1 MDYGKILKKAWHNV
15 RHYRALWVFGV
26 ILALTTLSLEGLV
39 LYNMDRDDSVERQGV
54 TIVRQEGESLFE
66 AAKRTVREE
75 LDELDREID
84 RANREVERFFAK
96 ELDVEIES
104 DIVAVLTVL
113 VGGMLIG
120 YVLAKSAS
128 YVAEVALIRLVDES
142 EETGVQ
148 HSARQGWRMGLSWA
162 AWRIFLINL
171 VVDVSAFCAFLLLFA
186 LVLAPLGL
194 WATDSTPA
202 GVVGTLITV
211 TLLLPSIGLTIVAA
225 AALAMSKPFF
235 RRACVLE
242 GRGVTGSIRYGFAV
256 VRRRLGKVVPVG
268 LVNWGVSMAWPL
280 LVAPV
285 AALLGGIGLLLG
297 GTVALLVGL
306 LTRSFLEGATPW
318 LLAGA
323 LGIPI
328 FVLTMAVPLAFLGG
342 LREVFLSSTWT
353 LTYRELLAM
362 EAVESGRVSDLD
374 APGLEA
380 AAAA

>member
-39 LYNMDRDDSVERQGV
+39 LYNLDHDDSVERQGI
-54 TIVRQEGESLFE
+54 TIVRQEGESFFE
-66 AAKRTVREE
+66 AARRTVREE
-75 LDELDREID
+75 LNELDREID
-84 RANREVERFFAK
+84 RANRDVEGFFAK

-104 DIVAVLTVL
+104 DIMAVLTVL
-113 VGGMLIG
+113 LGGMLIG
-120 YVLAKSAS
+120 YVLVKSAS

-142 EETGVQ
+142 EDTGVQ
-148 HSARQGWRMGLSWA
+148 HSARQGWRMGWSWA

-186 LVLAPLGL
+186 LVLAPLAL

-202 GVVGTLITV
+202 GVFGTLITV
-211 TLLLPSIGLTIVAA
+211 ILLLPSIGLTIVAA
-225 AALAMSKPFF
+225 AALAVSKPFI

-242 GRGVTGSIRYGFAV
+242 GRGVAGSIRYGFAV
-256 VRRRLGKVVPVG
+256 VRKHLGKVVPVG
-268 LVNWGVSMAWPL
+268 LVNWGVGLTWPL

-285 AALLGGIGLLLG
+285 AALLAGVGLLLG
-297 GTVALLVGL
+297 GTVALLVGVV
-306 LTRSFLEGATPW
+306 TRLFLEGVTPW
-318 LLAGA
+318 VLAGV

-328 FVLTMAVPLAFLGG
+328 FLLTVAVPLAFLGG
-342 LREVFLSSTWT
+342 LREVFLSSAWT
-353 LTYRELLAM
+353 LTYRELLTL
-362 EAVESGRVSDLD
+362 EAVEAGRVSDLD

-380 AAAA
+380 AAVA

>member
-39 LYNMDRDDSVERQGV
+39 LYNLDRDDSVERQGI
-54 TIVRQEGESLFE
+54 TIVRQEGESFFE
-66 AAKRTVREE
+66 AARRTVREE
-75 LDELDREID
+75 LNELDREID
-84 RANREVERFFAK
+84 RANRDVEGFFAK

-104 DIVAVLTVL
+104 DIMAVLTVL
-113 VGGMLIG
+113 LGGVLIG
-120 YVLAKSAS
+120 YVLVKSAS

-142 EETGVQ
+142 EDTGVQ
-148 HSARQGWRMGLSWA
+148 HSARLGWRMGWSWA

-171 VVDVSAFCAFLLLFA
+171 VVDVSALCAFLLLFA

-211 TLLLPSIGLTIVAA
+211 ILLLPSIGLTIVAG
-225 AALAMSKPFF
+225 AALAVSKPFI

-242 GRGVTGSIRYGFAV
+242 GRGVAGSIRYGFAV
-256 VRRRLGKVVPVG
+256 VRKHLGRVIPVG
-268 LVNWGVSMAWPL
+268 LVNWGVGLTWPL

-285 AALLGGIGLLLG
+285 AALLAGVGLLLG

-306 LTRSFLEGATPW
+306 LTRSFLEGVAPW
-318 LLAGA
+318 VVAGA

-328 FVLTMAVPLAFLGG
+328 FVLTVAVPLAFLGG

-353 LTYRELLAM
+353 LTYRELIAL
-362 EAVESGRVSDLD
+362 ESTAAGRVSDMD